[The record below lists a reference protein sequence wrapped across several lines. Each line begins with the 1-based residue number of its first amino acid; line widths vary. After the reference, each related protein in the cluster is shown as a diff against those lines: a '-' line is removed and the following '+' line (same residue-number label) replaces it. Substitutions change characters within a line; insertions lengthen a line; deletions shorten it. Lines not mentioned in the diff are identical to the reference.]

1 MNIIVGDLLTFE
13 GKKYIVLSA
22 LMYQNKK
29 YYFTNLVKDNEELT
43 GEYYIFTLNNYNLE
57 MVVDDQLREVLLPK
71 FEMAI
76 KNEINNLRT
85 SIEN

>member
-13 GKKYIVLSA
+13 GKKHIVLSV
-22 LMYQNKK
+22 LFYQDKK
-29 YYFTNLVKDNEELT
+29 YYFTNLVKDNEDLT
-43 GEYYIFTLNNYNLE
+43 GEYYIFTLNNYNLD

>member
-13 GKKYIVLSA
+13 GKKYIVLSV
-22 LMYQNKK
+22 LFYQDKK
-29 YYFTNLVKDNEELT
+29 YYFTNLVKDNEDLT
-43 GEYYIFTLNNYNLE
+43 GEYYIFTLNNYNLD

-76 KNEINNLRT
+76 KNEINNL
-85 SIEN
+85 SSCIEN

>member
-13 GKKYIVLSA
+13 GKKHIVLSV
-22 LMYQNKK
+22 LFYQDKK
-29 YYFTNLVKDNEELT
+29 YYFTNLVKDNEDLT
-43 GEYYIFTLNNYNLE
+43 GEYYIFTLNNYNLD

-76 KNEINNLRT
+76 KNEINNL
-85 SIEN
+85 SSCIEN